1 VTKVPRGASR
11 ENLAANRAWRGHN
24 RRVAKRDK
32 QRGPGEQDD
41 AAATGGVVRAFYP
54 DEGWGVI
61 DAPEVPG
68 GCFVHF
74 SVIQTDGYRALAAGE
89 RVRFRFEHL
98 DFLQDGCRYRALAA
112 WPEA

>member
-1 VTKVPRGASR
+1 M
-11 ENLAANRAWRGHN
+11 AA
-24 RRVAKRDK
+24 
-32 QRGPGEQDD
+32 
-41 AAATGGVVRAFYP
+41 GVVRAFAP

-74 SVIQTDGYRALAAGE
+74 SNIEMDGYRALTAGQ
-89 RVRFRFEHL
+89 RVRFRYEHL
-98 DFLQDGCRYRALAA
+98 GFLQDGCRYRALAV

>member
-1 VTKVPRGASR
+1 VANKDKRGQRDQDGAV
-11 ENLAANRAWRGHN
+11 AA
-24 RRVAKRDK
+24 
-32 QRGPGEQDD
+32 
-41 AAATGGVVRAFYP
+41 GGVVRAYDS

-61 DAPEVPG
+61 DGPEVPG

-74 SVIQTDGYRALAAGE
+74 SSIVMDGYRALAAGQ

-112 WPEA
+112 WPEP